1 MPHKFHLYL
10 IVIKKLQGSG
20 FNHLFNTEEFDA
32 IRGFKKG
39 LCLYH
44 PQAPLVLCRQDTLSP
59 PYPPLRKVKPARANT
74 IRHSIIAVSKE
85 ARLSFVTSFMNVPL
99 PDLSISYKLFFN
111 FLQRTSRHLNF
122 GCNASLEVWRSGKLV
137 CSCKYNCA

>member
-59 PYPPLRKVKPARANT
+59 PYPPLRKVKPARANV

-111 FLQRTSRHLNF
+111 FFTEDTSPSQFWVQCKSR
-122 GCNASLEVWRSGKLV
+122 GLEIWQTGVFL
-137 CSCKYNCA
+137 

>member
-111 FLQRTSRHLNF
+111 FFTEDTSPSQFWVQCKSR
-122 GCNASLEVWRSGKLV
+122 GLEIWQTGVFL
-137 CSCKYNCA
+137 